1 MATFSNKVLH
11 RAAAQTGSST
21 LYTVPASTT
30 TIVSSILIHNAGAST
45 RTYTLSLNSVQLFG
59 TVSITAND
67 THQYEIAQPLLT
79 TQTITGNASSTDVK
93 FHICGLEIAS

>member
-11 RAAAQTGSST
+11 RDAAQTGSST

-30 TIVSSILIHNAGAST
+30 TIVNSIAVHNAGSST

-59 TVSITAND
+59 TVSITAKD
-67 THQYEIAQPLLT
+67 THQYELAQPMT
-79 TQTITGNASSTDVK
+79 AAQVITGNASSADVK
-93 FHICGLEIAS
+93 FHICGVEIA